1 MEGTTATFL
10 ANSPRMRQAMT
21 HAPGSAG
28 VYVRVS
34 RRALTYRRYGWIAL
48 KKARLDQMFA

>member
-1 MEGTTATFL
+1 
-10 ANSPRMRQAMT
+10 MT

-28 VYVRVS
+28 VYDVGVS

-48 KKARLDQMFA
+48 KKAG